1 MNKRKW
7 ISVIAAFW
15 SAAAIALSGEF
26 VEANGLLRTLNS
38 ELNGIRLDKLIVL
51 AALVAF
57 YYKVWDRFVEESK
70 WITHLLAAFFS
81 VCMLIGIS
89 YSTQGSW
96 VFFMG
101 NRKQILWLAVQIESV
116 SDQGKE
122 AVACIC
128 SKAQPLVG
136 ISCHISL
143 LAAVDHCI
151 FPWLC
156 SGRWIQT
163 AGYVLWR

>member
-15 SAAAIALSGEF
+15 SAVAIALSGEF

-101 NRKQILWLAVQIESV
+101 NRKQMVIAFLA
-116 SDQGKE
+116 
-122 AVACIC
+122 
-128 SKAQPLVG
+128 
-136 ISCHISL
+136 
-143 LAAVDHCI
+143 
-151 FPWLC
+151 F
-156 SGRWIQT
+156 
-163 AGYVLWR
+163 AGYFILFDVTLSIFYGWLSRLNLYQIRAKKPLPLFAQNHSHLWAFLVI

>member
-15 SAAAIALSGEF
+15 SAVAIALSGEL

-70 WITHLLAAFFS
+70 WITHLLAAFVVHADRYQLFHAGK
-81 VCMLIGIS
+81 LGIF
-89 YSTQGSW
+89 YG
-96 VFFMG
+96 
-101 NRKQILWLAVQIESV
+101 
-116 SDQGKE
+116 
-122 AVACIC
+122 
-128 SKAQPLVG
+128 
-136 ISCHISL
+136 
-143 LAAVDHCI
+143 
-151 FPWLC
+151 
-156 SGRWIQT
+156 
-163 AGYVLWR
+163 